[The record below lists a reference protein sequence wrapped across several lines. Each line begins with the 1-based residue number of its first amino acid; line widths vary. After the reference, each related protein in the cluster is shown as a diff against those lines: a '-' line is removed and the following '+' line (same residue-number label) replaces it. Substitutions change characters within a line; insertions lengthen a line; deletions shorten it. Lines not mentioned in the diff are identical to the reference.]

1 MFRYE
6 LHTINKKHFFTD
18 EKRNDVQMF
27 GTHPLSNYEGVSPVK
42 DLLKDL
48 KKGELYKN
56 REQERDEITKK
67 CQEIF
72 VPPGIVHS
80 TETALKKISTLN
92 NDIKNVVPSDNI
104 FKR

>member
-48 KKGELYKN
+48 KKGELYKIGN
-56 REQERDEITKK
+56 RSAMK
-67 CQEIF
+67 
-72 VPPGIVHS
+72 
-80 TETALKKISTLN
+80 
-92 NDIKNVVPSDNI
+92 
-104 FKR
+104 